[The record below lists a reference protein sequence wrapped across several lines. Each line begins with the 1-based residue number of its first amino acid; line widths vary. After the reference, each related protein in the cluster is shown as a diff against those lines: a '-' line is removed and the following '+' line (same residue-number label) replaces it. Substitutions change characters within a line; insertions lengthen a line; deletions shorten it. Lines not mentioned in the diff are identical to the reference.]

1 MRWRSKLDDSLG
13 GSRWRRFAQGHDDLT
28 VVRLS
33 LIQLDDA
40 DVRIG
45 EVAHEP
51 EAVLEAVAILLELA
65 RHDKIRLDRE
75 VKRQIHEVLL
85 YVAKRRGT
93 DWRVRR
99 KIRTHAIALGEFA
112 SDYRFTVIEG
122 WRNVLLDEQMDDQ
135 LRENAAIIV
144 ATLGEKKEDVKK
156 ELVTTMHDKDKS
168 FWRRYSAAMALINID
183 LPINWTSASISEI
196 GGQSFA

>member
-1 MRWRSKLDDSLG
+1 M
-13 GSRWRRFAQGHDDLT
+13 
-28 VVRLS
+28 
-33 LIQLDDA
+33 
-40 DVRIG
+40 
-45 EVAHEP
+45 
-51 EAVLEAVAILLELA
+51 LEAVAILLELA

-183 LPINWTSASISEI
+183 HE
-196 GGQSFA
+196 GGLQQFEQETKRLDQAGLWADAYLGRLGKKSLSG